1 MTTLDKIKA
10 EIQKVLDVEG
20 DSENARAQALALMW
34 VLEIIDKYASE
45 ECDNDCEHCAYIEC
59 PKEPCDTISYND
71 DFATALEKISKYED
85 RKTCEDTV
93 SIRKNALKTRIGN
106 IVAYNVEWLREH
118 WQQEMDIVCGIKPC
132 DDAVSRQAV
141 LYGVNDMFVQDW
153 VRVLFETMV
162 NELPSVQPKEE
173 QLRKAR
179 KKAKRWKRKYL
190 ELREKCYPRERRFTM
205 PTDVSLEQMNE
216 LVTIRRGADK

>member
-1 MTTLDKIKA
+1 MTTLEKIKA

-34 VLEIIDKYASE
+34 VLELIDKYASE

-59 PKEPCDTISYND
+59 PKE
-71 DFATALEKISKYED
+71 
-85 RKTCEDTV
+85 
-93 SIRKNALKTRIGN
+93 
-106 IVAYNVEWLREH
+106 
-118 WQQEMDIVCGIKPC
+118 PC

-162 NELPSVQPKEE
+162 KELPSVQPKEE

-190 ELREKCYPRERRFTM
+190 ELKG
-205 PTDVSLEQMNE
+205 
-216 LVTIRRGADK
+216 GAE